1 MDGLAGRMKVP
12 IYIWNFRF
20 NESSIKSFGVYVEI
34 NSGFWNPFLRWNG
47 LEIFLRDSDHLTRTE
62 RKRKNHRI

>member
-12 IYIWNFRF
+12 IYIWNFRS

-47 LEIFLRDSDHLTRTE
+47 LEIFS
-62 RKRKNHRI
+62 